1 MSNRPVARPA
11 STAFANLKPTIIRQP
26 ARSAVSAES
35 EARLLESSV
44 PAAPAVEAVPVLRAV
59 AEDAPQPYSAA
70 TALPSQI
77 SSQAP
82 ALLQRK
88 RKPVLIPVTFRM
100 PQPLKDRL
108 EKIAKLYEI
117 NQTDLINEAI
127 ELNLRRYLAEE

>member
-35 EARLLESSV
+35 EARLLDS
-44 PAAPAVEAVPVLRAV
+44 PAPAVETVPALRAV
-59 AEDAPQPYSAA
+59 AEEVPQPYPAA

-82 ALLQRK
+82 PTLLQRK

-108 EKIAKLYEI
+108 ERIAKLYEI